1 MSEDGCTKA
10 LEEASNILSSA
21 GFPVTV
27 RDGVLTSFFA
37 VENSKMVFAY
47 TAECTGPGMVEANAG
62 VKGFEEEASDLEC
75 EAVLQIIKKLLAI
88 PNEYTITIAMEED
101 MILFYYPPTEDHK
114 AYTYVG
120 TTFALSVS
128 LAGWLSQ
135 AIEAARRGEP
145 IQAFR
150 AEIESG
156 PGDGKQL

>member
-1 MSEDGCTKA
+1 MSENSCVKA

-27 RDGVLTSFFA
+27 KDGVLTSFFA

-47 TAECTGPGMVEANAG
+47 TAECTGPNIVEANAG

-75 EAVLQIIKKLLAI
+75 EAILQIIKKLLAI

-101 MILFYYPPTEDHK
+101 MILFYYPPTEDSK

-135 AIEAARRGEP
+135 AIEAARKGEP
-145 IQAFR
+145 IPEFR

-156 PGDGKQL
+156 PSNGKRD

>member
-1 MSEDGCTKA
+1 VSENSCVKA

-27 RDGVLTSFFA
+27 KDGVLTSFFA

-47 TAECTGPGMVEANAG
+47 TAECTGPNMVEANAG

-101 MILFYYPPTEDHK
+101 MILFYYPPVENAK

-135 AIEAARRGEP
+135 AVENARRAEP
-145 IQAFR
+145 IPDFK
-150 AEIESG
+150 AEIESEPSNG
-156 PGDGKQL
+156 RRS